1 MAETAE
7 QVTELLVLRKTPY
20 QDHALIINGI
30 SPTEGQMSFFLRQPS
45 TISRR
50 SYRFFDLFQEVNV
63 AYRRSSGELCY
74 SQRAEVTADYA
85 GVAQSPEAFQAA
97 CWLSGFALANVLPH
111 LAMPRFYRAV
121 QVALVRLVN
130 GRPLPEGVLTGL
142 GLAYLEEAG
151 VLNLEGRPA
160 SERAQCE
167 LLLRMAAGGDFP
179 GLPDDNWRDLWQ
191 WTRRQLQAAECAAV

>member
-63 AYRRSSGELCY
+63 A
-74 SQRAEVTADYA
+74 
-85 GVAQSPEAFQAA
+85 
-97 CWLSGFALANVLPH
+97 
-111 LAMPRFYRAV
+111 
-121 QVALVRLVN
+121 
-130 GRPLPEGVLTGL
+130 
-142 GLAYLEEAG
+142 
-151 VLNLEGRPA
+151 
-160 SERAQCE
+160 
-167 LLLRMAAGGDFP
+167 
-179 GLPDDNWRDLWQ
+179 
-191 WTRRQLQAAECAAV
+191 